1 MVDEMSKDT
10 LLMDELLFQEGTA
23 HIDTL
28 NYECLGKFD
37 SNDELMVIDVYRT
50 KADLEAGK
58 LLGRIYRPG
67 HAEYYRDCGE
77 ITWKYLRK
85 LNEYNMDDEPSGDG
99 VRIP

>member
-1 MVDEMSKDT
+1 MSKDT
-10 LLMDELLFQEGTA
+10 LLMEELLFEDGTA

-37 SNDELMVIDVYRT
+37 ANDELMVIDVYRT
-50 KADLEAGK
+50 KEDMEAGK

-67 HAEYYRDCGE
+67 HAEYFRDCGE

-85 LNEYNMDDEPSGDG
+85 LNEYDVNGDPDAKG
-99 VRIP
+99 VLIP

>member
-1 MVDEMSKDT
+1 MSKDT

>member
-1 MVDEMSKDT
+1 MSKDT
-10 LLMDELLFQEGTA
+10 LLMDDLLFQEGTA

-37 SNDELMVIDVYRT
+37 SNDELMVIDVYRS
-50 KADLEAGK
+50 KADMEAGK

-67 HAEYYRDCGE
+67 HAEYFRDCGE

-85 LNEYNMDDEPSGDG
+85 LNEYDVDGDSDAKG
-99 VRIP
+99 VLIP

>member
-1 MVDEMSKDT
+1 MSKDT

-37 SNDELMVIDVYRT
+37 SNDELMMIDVYRS

-67 HAEYYRDCGE
+67 HAEYYRTCGE

-85 LNEYNMDDEPSGDG
+85 LNEYSAGEDGDG
-99 VRIP
+99 VRIQ

>member
-1 MVDEMSKDT
+1 MDEMSKST
-10 LLMDELLFQEGTA
+10 LLMDELLFKEGTA

-37 SNDELMVIDVYRT
+37 VDDTLMVIDVYRT

-67 HAEYYRDCGE
+67 HAEYFRDCGE
-77 ITWKYLRK
+77 ITWKYLRT
-85 LNEYNMDDEPSGDG
+85 LNTEPDGDG

>member
-1 MVDEMSKDT
+1 MVDEVSKVT
-10 LLMDELLFQEGTA
+10 LVMGDLPFQDGTA
-23 HIDTL
+23 HLDTL
-28 NYECLGKFD
+28 NYECLDRFD
-37 SNDELMVIDVYRT
+37 ADDTLMMIEVYRT
-50 KADLEAGK
+50 KEDVTEK
-58 LLGRIYRPG
+58 RLLGRIYRPG

>member
-10 LLMDELLFQEGTA
+10 LLMCDLAFEEGTA

-28 NYECLGKFD
+28 NYECIGKFD
-37 SNDELMVIDVYRT
+37 ADDTLMMIEVYRS
-50 KADLEAGK
+50 KADLDAGK

-77 ITWKYLRK
+77 ITWKYLRR
-85 LNEYNMDDEPSGDG
+85 LNEYDVDDDAKG
-99 VRIP
+99 VLIP